1 MDKIPKKEMLLSVAT
16 PPPPQPTRVPEEL
29 ENQIRYIERWR
40 KKLREE
46 GDTREEAKRL
56 VIK

>member
-16 PPPPQPTRVPEEL
+16 PHPPPARVPEEL

-40 KKLREE
+40 NKLREE